1 MMQEYKEKKLRNIDD
16 ASLELPQVDD
26 QDDEEQA
33 SLLDEK
39 PFNLFVGRCVTTLGE
54 RVIEVRESKVLKN
67 SPVRL
72 VTPEDAQDRDTQ
84 RLQRFLDQNYEVPKR
99 IMEVNRGH
107 PLITNLAQL
116 LEEQP
121 DSQLVDLSI
130 EQLYESALVQEG
142 LHPNPLQMLPRIEEL
157 MLLAAEATANGTD

>member
-1 MMQEYKEKKLRNIDD
+1 MQDYKEKKMRNIDD
-16 ASLELPQVDD
+16 AGLELPESDE
-26 QDDEEQA
+26 QDAEEA
-33 SLLDEK
+33 APVLDEK
-39 PFNLFVGRCVTTLGE
+39 PFNIFVGRCVTTLGD
-54 RVIEVRESKVLKN
+54 RIIEVRESKVLKN

-84 RLQRFLDQNYEVPKR
+84 RLQRYLDQNYEVPKR
-99 IMEVNRGH
+99 IMEVNRSH
-107 PLITNLAQL
+107 PLISNLAQL

-121 DSQLVDLSI
+121 DSELIDLSI

-157 MLLAAEATANGTD
+157 MLLAAEAAANGAE